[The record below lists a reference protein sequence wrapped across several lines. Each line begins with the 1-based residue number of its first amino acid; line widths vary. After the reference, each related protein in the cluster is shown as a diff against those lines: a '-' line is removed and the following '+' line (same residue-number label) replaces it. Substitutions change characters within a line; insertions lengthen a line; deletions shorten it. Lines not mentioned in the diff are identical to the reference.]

1 MGDPREIESE
11 ALQLPPKERARL
23 AQRLLASLD
32 PASDRDAERVW
43 LQEAERRLDELE
55 SGKIAGIRAGFQEGP
70 FDASVRSVE
79 FHPEAEAEF
88 VSARSTLRATSS
100 ISVWTSSSRSGELPN
115 GSSSSRRRQAG
126 LRRL

>member
-55 SGKIAGIRAGFQEGP
+55 SGKIAGIP
-70 FDASVRSVE
+70 
-79 FHPEAEAEF
+79 AEQVF
-88 VSARSTLRATSS
+88 KRARSTLR
-100 ISVWTSSSRSGELPN
+100 
-115 GSSSSRRRQAG
+115 
-126 LRRL
+126 

>member
-32 PASDRDAERVW
+32 TESDRDAEQVW

-55 SGKIAGIRAGFQEGP
+55 SGKVTGIP
-70 FDASVRSVE
+70 
-79 FHPEAEAEF
+79 AEQVF
-88 VSARSTLRATSS
+88 KRARSTLR
-100 ISVWTSSSRSGELPN
+100 
-115 GSSSSRRRQAG
+115 
-126 LRRL
+126 

>member
-32 PASDRDAERVW
+32 TESDRDAERVW

-55 SGKIAGIRAGFQEGP
+55 SGKVTGIA
-70 FDASVRSVE
+70 
-79 FHPEAEAEF
+79 AEQVF
-88 VSARSTLRATSS
+88 KRARSTLR
-100 ISVWTSSSRSGELPN
+100 
-115 GSSSSRRRQAG
+115 
-126 LRRL
+126 

>member
-32 PASDRDAERVW
+32 ETADRDAEQVW

-55 SGKIAGIRAGFQEGP
+55 SGKVTGIP
-70 FDASVRSVE
+70 
-79 FHPEAEAEF
+79 AEQVF
-88 VSARSTLRATSS
+88 KRARSTLR
-100 ISVWTSSSRSGELPN
+100 
-115 GSSSSRRRQAG
+115 
-126 LRRL
+126 

>member
-32 PASDRDAERVW
+32 PASDRDAEQVW

-55 SGKIAGIRAGFQEGP
+55 SGKIAGIP
-70 FDASVRSVE
+70 
-79 FHPEAEAEF
+79 AEQVF
-88 VSARSTLRATSS
+88 KRARSTLR
-100 ISVWTSSSRSGELPN
+100 
-115 GSSSSRRRQAG
+115 
-126 LRRL
+126 